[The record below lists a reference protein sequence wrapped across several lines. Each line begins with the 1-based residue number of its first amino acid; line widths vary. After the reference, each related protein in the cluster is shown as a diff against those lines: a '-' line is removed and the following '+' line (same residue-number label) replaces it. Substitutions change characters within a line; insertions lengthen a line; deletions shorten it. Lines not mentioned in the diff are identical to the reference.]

1 MSPLLLSLLLA
12 AAPSAQQAQKLAQS
26 KSWEDLYLAYSAA
39 DPKAYSDTDRKAIAG
54 PLLKGCEALVAGDAV
69 MAYSLAERSVAFE
82 ESAGGLRCLA
92 RAALDTDQRGAAE
105 EALRK
110 GLATYPKEGAFP
122 LELGKLLIG
131 DKDGPGAIAALEKVP
146 PRSPQAAEAKKLLQK
161 ARGLS
166 AEQSQARAEAEKL
179 ERRLNGGEE
188 TSRGKTKPAVATPED
203 TGDTRPASLTYESGV
218 GEDGMRTRANRRFVM
233 KYFNNNRDFGQ
244 RAEYEGR
251 VVAALEEA
259 YEHTRSILGEAR
271 EGPVDVILYTREEFR
286 THQGAAMARAAA
298 GLYSDGAIRINGAAE
313 LTEQTKAVLVHEY
326 VHAAVDELCGGSNPL
341 PTWLNEGLAEYIEW
355 RYLGGDGPP
364 LVIGNALRGAA
375 RSGRLPS
382 LSALAQGMLIQ
393 TADPALAYATSA
405 VAVRELMRRGGA
417 SRLLTLLRE
426 VSEGTPFEQSLRAHY
441 GMDVAKLDEELKAS
455 LSQR

>member
-1 MSPLLLSLLLA
+1 MSPLLLALLLT
-12 AAPSAQQAQKLAQS
+12 AAPSPQQAQQLAKTQA
-26 KSWEDLYLAYSAA
+26 WEDLYLAYSAA
-39 DPKAYSDTDRKAIAG
+39 DPKGYSDADRKAIAG
-54 PLLKGCEALVAGDAV
+54 PLLKGCEALVANDAV
-69 MAYSLAERSVAFE
+69 MAYSLGERSVAFE

-92 RAALDTDQRGAAE
+92 RAALATDQRGSAE

-110 GLATYPKEGAFP
+110 GLANYPKEGAFG
-122 LELGKLLIG
+122 LELGKLLLA

-146 PRSPQAAEAKKLLQK
+146 PRSPQAAEAKKLAQK
-161 ARGLS
+161 ARSLS
-166 AEQSQARAEAEKL
+166 AEDSQARAEAEKL

-188 TSRGKTKPAVATPED
+188 PSRGKTRPAVAQDE
-203 TGDTRPASLTYESGV
+203 GDTRPTSLTYESGV

-259 YEHTRSILGEAR
+259 YEHTRGLLGEAR
-271 EGPVDVILYTREEFR
+271 EEPVDVILYTREEFR
-286 THQGAAMARAAA
+286 THQGASLARVAA
-298 GLYSDGAIRINGAAE
+298 GLYSQGAIRINGGAE
-313 LTEQTKAVLVHEY
+313 LTEQTKATLVHEY
-326 VHAAVDELCGGSNPL
+326 VHAAVDELCGGGHQL
-341 PTWLNEGLAEYIEW
+341 PTWLNEGLAEYVEW

-364 LVIGNALRGAA
+364 VVIGNALRGAA

-382 LSALAQGMLIQ
+382 LSGLSSGMLIQ
-393 TADPALAYATSA
+393 SSDPGMAYATSA

-417 SRLLTLLRE
+417 SRLLTLIRE
-426 VSEGTPFEQSLRAHY
+426 VGQGTPFDKALQAHY

-455 LSQR
+455 LSSR